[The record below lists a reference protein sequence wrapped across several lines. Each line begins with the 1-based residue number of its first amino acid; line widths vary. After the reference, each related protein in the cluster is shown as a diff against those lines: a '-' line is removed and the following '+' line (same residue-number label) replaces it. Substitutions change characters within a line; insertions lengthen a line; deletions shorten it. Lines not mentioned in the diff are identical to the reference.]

1 MPAINIEVMCIIL
14 YADTHAS
21 KYGSYLSALTL
32 FGTLTGLNPALLGAA
47 EIAAAD
53 LGISAADALHLQ
65 RIASEQ
71 LGFTQVPEPAS
82 VVLLLTGLALLG
94 RRTRK
99 GARPC

>member
-21 KYGSYLSALTL
+21 KYGSYLIALTL

-47 EIAAAD
+47 EIAAD